1 MADLTVS
8 HFLQGVNMLTENETI
23 NSSAQK
29 GSIPPT
35 PFLLKCIQHLHTH
48 TTHVVVKEKKKHNAN
63 SRCWVMWN
71 AQRL

>member
-23 NSSAQK
+23 NSSAQT

-48 TTHVVVKEKKKHNAN
+48 TQH
-63 SRCWVMWN
+63 M
-71 AQRL
+71 